1 MRFQV
6 AKAKLDNSIH
16 AMHAKQGKVKHQ
28 KSKSVK
34 ISQSNRAKVKKESQA
49 MKYVAILTQRLA
61 KAKSKAKAKH
71 TNNQALHS
79 LRTLAQL

>member
-1 MRFQV
+1 MH
-6 AKAKLDNSIH
+6 AIH

-61 KAKSKAKAKH
+61 KAKSKAKH
-71 TNNQALHS
+71 CALNVS
-79 LRTLAQL
+79 LVRFKPLRDIKSL